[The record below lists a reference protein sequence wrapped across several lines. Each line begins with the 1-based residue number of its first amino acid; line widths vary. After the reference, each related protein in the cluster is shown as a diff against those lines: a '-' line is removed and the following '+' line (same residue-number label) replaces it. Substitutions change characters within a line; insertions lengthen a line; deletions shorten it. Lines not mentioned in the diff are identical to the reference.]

1 MVLHVEV
8 PPALVDGDT
17 DEGYG
22 SIADE
27 FRRNFAARGE
37 IGAAC
42 CVYVDGRKVVDLWGG
57 YRDGVRRL
65 VWERDTLVTV
75 MSTTKGVSSIALAV
89 AHARGLVDYDERVM
103 TYWPEFGVNGKQD
116 ITVRQLLSHQA
127 GLAVIDEPL
136 DLDIL
141 ADLDAVA
148 AIIAAQAPAWTPGRH
163 HGYHGISLGWYE
175 GELLRRVDPAGRS
188 LGRFFADEVAAPLG
202 IEFYIGLPDEV
213 DGDRVATIH
222 AYKPAE
228 MLLHLHE
235 FPWRFVRGFLNP
247 RSLTGRAFGNPR
259 VLGLMDNYNRREVLR
274 IESPAS
280 NGTGQVRA
288 VARAYGALATDGQEL
303 GLDATTL
310 RALREPATP
319 PTGGMRDLVT
329 HIDSAYSLG
338 YVKPFPSFRF
348 GSSANQA
355 FGTPGGGGSFGFAD
369 PDVSVGFAYA
379 MNRTGF
385 RLFDDPREV
394 ALRDALY
401 RILGGP
407 PQCPD
412 PAPRAEAAGRT
423 PARRGS

>member
-1 MVLHVEV
+1 M
-8 PPALVDGDT
+8 T
-17 DEGYG
+17 SG
-22 SIADE
+22 S
-27 FRRNFAARGE
+27 RPTGP
-37 IGAAC
+37 
-42 CVYVDGRKVVDLWGG
+42 
-57 YRDGVRRL
+57 
-65 VWERDTLVTV
+65 
-75 MSTTKGVSSIALAV
+75 SS
-89 AHARGLVDYDERVM
+89 
-103 TYWPEFGVNGKQD
+103 GVNGKQD

-148 AIIAAQAPAWTPGRH
+148 AIIAAQAPAWTPGER
-163 HGYHGISLGWYE
+163 HGYHGITLGWYE

-202 IEFYIGLPDEV
+202 IEFYIGLPDDI
-213 DGDRVATIH
+213 DGDRLATIH

-247 RSLTGRAFGNPR
+247 RSLTGKAFGNPR

-288 VARAYGALATDGQEL
+288 IARAYGALATGGHQL
-303 GLDATTL
+303 GLDAATL
-310 RALREPATP
+310 RALRQPATP

-338 YVKPFPSFRF
+338 YVKPFPLFRF

-369 PDVSVGFAYA
+369 PDVGIGFAYA

-394 ALRDALY
+394 PCATRCTGSSAV
-401 RILGGP
+401 RRSAPTQPHVPRRPAAHRLGGERRRATSTTP
-407 PQCPD
+407 PPRQGRAVVL
-412 PAPRAEAAGRT
+412 PATPGSGAASSGEGRVHDGKAGRVRGCRLDVSGY
-423 PARRGS
+423 RR